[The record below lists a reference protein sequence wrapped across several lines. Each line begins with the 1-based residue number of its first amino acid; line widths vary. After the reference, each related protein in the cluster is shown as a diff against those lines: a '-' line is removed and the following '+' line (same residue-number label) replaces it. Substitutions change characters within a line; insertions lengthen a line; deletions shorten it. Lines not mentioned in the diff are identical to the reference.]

1 MLLWGEGSEDELG
14 KAKNIKQTEML
25 VDLREAILQVSR
37 HFQSIDPKN
46 NKVVSNLSVEIS
58 FTNGI
63 QFDTMIKGQV
73 S

>member
-46 NKVVSNLSVEIS
+46 NKVVSISSVEIS
-58 FTNGI
+58 FRNGI
-63 QFDTMIKGQV
+63 QCDTMIKGQV